1 MPQGGLMLATSSVID
16 QVVGCAEWADRLV
29 RADLINGFI
38 VTENDY
44 TSNFTSG
51 LRREIN
57 SRAIPGLVAHT
68 QVLTPAVERRTG
80 TDACIIFRNRD
91 TFKVGLFE
99 AKWPRLSTH
108 TNCWDSLQKSTSK
121 SHFDSQL
128 DRQRT
133 LSGSAI
139 WEMFYSEE
147 PYGAN
152 PFFPEYGSSCVW
164 HADAF
169 AISSARSQAAPWTD
183 AELTALLAAKKH
195 AIGDVVRSICE
206 CSEGLAQP
214 VDMMQSHLRELG
226 IKGKVLVISLA
237 ELQD

>member
-1 MPQGGLMLATSSVID
+1 MLAPSNVIEII
-16 QVVGCAEWADRLV
+16 VGCAEWADRLV
-29 RADLINGFI
+29 RADLIKGFI

-44 TSNFTSG
+44 TSNFTG
-51 LRREIN
+51 ALRREIN

-68 QVLTPAVERRTG
+68 QVLTPAFERKTG
-80 TDACIIFRNRD
+80 TDACIIFRNRNS
-91 TFKVGLFE
+91 FKVGLFE

-108 TNCWDSLQKSTSK
+108 TNCWDSLQISTSK

-128 DRQRT
+128 DRQHA
-133 LSGSAI
+133 LPGSAI

-152 PFFPEYGSSCVW
+152 PLFPDYGSSCVW

-169 AISSARSQAAPWTD
+169 AVSSARTQTSPWTD
-183 AELTALLAAKKH
+183 TELTSLLTTKKQS
-195 AIGDVVRSICE
+195 IGDIVRSICK
-206 CSEGLAQP
+206 CIEGKPYPA
-214 VDMMQSHLRELG
+214 DMMQNHLQELG